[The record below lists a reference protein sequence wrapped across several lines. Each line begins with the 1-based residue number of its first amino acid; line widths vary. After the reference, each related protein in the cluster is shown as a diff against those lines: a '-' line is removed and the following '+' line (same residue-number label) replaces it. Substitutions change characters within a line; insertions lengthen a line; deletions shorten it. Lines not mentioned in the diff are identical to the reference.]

1 MNENALGSLRRVQAG
16 VLKVAFHESG
26 PADGPPVLLLHGFPY
41 DVQSYVEVA
50 PQLAAEGCRVV
61 VPYLRGF
68 GPTQFTDAGTPRSG
82 EQAAIGADV
91 RDLLDALAIPR
102 AVLAGY
108 DWGGTAACVAAAL
121 WPERCTG
128 LISVNSYK
136 IHNIAAAKQPI
147 APENEARYWYQY
159 YFHAERGRTGLT
171 QNRRA
176 LCKLLWR
183 MWSPIWQFDDATYER
198 SAAAFD
204 NPDFV
209 DIVIHSYRHRHGL
222 VPGDP
227 AYAAFQARLAE
238 QPDISVPSITF
249 DGTDDGVMPVG
260 GTADHGHHFIGR
272 HEHRVVQGAGHN
284 LPQEKPQAF
293 VDAVRDLVHG
303 NIGG

>member
-1 MNENALGSLRRVQAG
+1 MNEASLGSLRRVQTGA
-16 VLKVAFHESG
+16 LKVAFHESG
-26 PADGPPVLLLHGFPY
+26 PADGPAVLLLHGFPY

-50 PQLAAEGCRVV
+50 PKLAAEGCRVV

-68 GPTQFTDAGTPRSG
+68 GPTQFVDASTTRSG

-128 LISVNSYK
+128 LISLNSYK
-136 IHNIAAAKQPI
+136 IQNIAAAKQPI

-159 YFHAERGRTGLT
+159 YFHAERGRTGLA

-183 MWSPIWQFDDATYER
+183 MWSPTWQFDDATYER

-222 VPGDP
+222 ATGDP
-227 AYAAFQARLAE
+227 AYAELQARLAQ

-260 GTADHGHHFIGR
+260 GTADHGHHFTGP

-284 LPQEKPQAF
+284 LPQEKPLAF

-303 NIGG
+303 NIGR

>member
-1 MNENALGSLRRVQAG
+1 MNEASLGSLRRVQAG

-26 PADGPPVLLLHGFPY
+26 PADGPAVLLLHGFPY
-41 DVQSYVEVA
+41 DVHSYAEVA
-50 PQLAAEGCRVV
+50 PKLAAEGCRVV

-68 GPTQFTDAGTPRSG
+68 GPTQFADTATPRSG

-91 RDLLDALAIPR
+91 RELLDALAIPR

-128 LISVNSYK
+128 LVSLNSYK
-136 IHNIAAAKQPI
+136 IQNIAAAKQPI

-159 YFHAERGRTGLT
+159 YFHAERGRAGLA

-183 MWSPIWQFDDATYER
+183 MWSPSWQFDDATFER

-209 DIVIHSYRHRHGL
+209 DIVIASRSSRTS
-222 VPGDP
+222 
-227 AYAAFQARLAE
+227 ACRA
-238 QPDISVPSITF
+238 SPS
-249 DGTDDGVMPVG
+249 
-260 GTADHGHHFIGR
+260 TAPTT
-272 HEHRVVQGAGHN
+272 A
-284 LPQEKPQAF
+284 
-293 VDAVRDLVHG
+293 
-303 NIGG
+303 

>member
-1 MNENALGSLRRVQAG
+1 MNEASLGSLRRVQAG

-26 PADGPPVLLLHGFPY
+26 PADGPAVLLLHGFPY
-41 DVQSYVEVA
+41 DVQSYAEVA
-50 PQLAAEGCRVV
+50 PKLAAEGCRVV

-68 GPTQFTDAGTPRSG
+68 GPTQFADAATPRSG

-91 RDLLDALAIPR
+91 RELLDALAIPR

-121 WPERCTG
+121 WPERCSG
-128 LISVNSYK
+128 LISLNSYK
-136 IHNIAAAKQPI
+136 IQNIAVAKQPI

-159 YFHAERGRTGLT
+159 YFHAERGRAGLA
-171 QNRRA
+171 QNRRE

-183 MWSPIWQFDDATYER
+183 MWSPSWQFDDVTFER

-222 VPGDP
+222 ATGDP
-227 AYAAFQARLAE
+227 AYAELQARLAQ
-238 QPDISVPSITF
+238 QPDIGVPSITF

-260 GTADHGHHFIGR
+260 GTADQGHHFIGP

-284 LPQEKPQAF
+284 LPQENPQAF
-293 VDAVRDLVHG
+293 VDAVRDLVRG
-303 NIGG
+303 NIGR